1 MTKCVTSFSQTRQ
14 NYISH
19 FFVAKDVLDALYL
32 QDGVL
37 QFKKWVCHTGG
48 ETCKRR
54 LVHDVALI
62 IMA

>member
-19 FFVAKDVLDALYL
+19 FFVAKDVLDALY
-32 QDGVL
+32 GVL
-37 QFKKWVCHTGG
+37 QFKKWVCRTGG